1 MESNIKKLKII
12 MFDAAF
18 PPPVVGGKEKQ
29 AFLLAKRLVAKGINV
44 DALSYRHNSNT
55 SEKLEGI
62 NIHRVNPGISSLPP
76 LILHLIKSRTKA
88 KILHIHTPS
97 KIGKILTFIG
107 FALGYKIVFKFPGQD
122 IINDNNF
129 SSKILWYTMFKTV
142 SLFVVLE
149 DNTYQKLTSL
159 SINKNKIF
167 YVHNGVEMHKNKKTI
182 QYDKKINLIFIGRLV
197 PIKLC
202 DQMIYACSLLHKK
215 GIDFK
220 LTIVGDGPLTQ
231 DLIDLTKELQL
242 ENHVFFEG
250 HKSNTISY
258 MEKSDILILPS
269 LSEGMSNVLL
279 EAISVGLPIVA
290 TNVGSA
296 STQVGTFGKQF
307 LCDPYK
313 PESLAEKIIILTNDP
328 KLREKYGSYLYNR
341 GCEMFSIE
349 AVTNK
354 YISKYK
360 ELL

>member
-1 MESNIKKLKII
+1 MKVKNKDIKIL
-12 MFDAAF
+12 MLDAAF
-18 PPPVVGGKEKQ
+18 PPPIVGGKEKQ
-29 AFLLAKRLVAKGINV
+29 AYLLAKTLVNKGIEV
-44 DALSYRHNSNT
+44 QALSYKHNGNT
-55 SEKLEGI
+55 SGFYHGI
-62 NIHRVNPGISSLPP
+62 NIYRVKSGLKSIMPFIGQ
-76 LILHLIKSRTKA
+76 LIKKRTKI

-97 KIGKILTFIG
+97 RIGKIMVFIG
-107 FALGYKIVFKFPGQD
+107 FLIGYKLIFKFPGQN
-122 IINDNNF
+122 IINENSF
-129 SSKILWYTMFKTV
+129 FSKILWKAIFKTV
-142 SLFVVLE
+142 NLFVVLE
-149 DNTYQKLTSL
+149 DNTYQRLISL
-159 SINKNKIF
+159 GVKEKKIF

-182 QYDKKINLIFIGRLV
+182 QHDKKINLIFIGRLV

-220 LTIVGDGPLTQ
+220 LTIVGDGPLKQ

-313 PESLAEKIIILTNDP
+313 PESLAEKIIILTNDT

-341 GCEMFSIE
+341 GFEMFSIE
-349 AVTNK
+349 TVTNK
-354 YISKYK
+354 YISKYQ